1 MKSSEHN
8 IISLDRILGSDKAL
22 KLEVERQSRDLSV
35 CIADISRYSPAGISL
50 DPRPRALMMDLTW
63 VAPLW

>member
-8 IISLDRILGSDKAL
+8 IISLDRNLGNDKAL

-35 CIADISRYSPAGISL
+35 CIADISRYNPAGISL
-50 DPRPRALMMDLTW
+50 YPRPRALMMDLTW
-63 VAPLW
+63 LAPFW